1 MKDKVLI
8 YIIRHGETR
17 ANVSGFIQGWMNEP
31 LNEAGVSLAEDTGR
45 GMRGVHFDACFSSP
59 LLRASQTARIVL
71 RESGNESA
79 PLTFDDR
86 IKEIGFGTCEGR
98 RITEGGLPPEEAR
111 LFFTDPFRF
120 PGFPGGE
127 TVQTVCARTQ
137 AFLRELA
144 ARDDGK
150 TYLVATHG
158 CALRAMLN
166 GLYDNPA
173 DYWHGHVPYNC
184 VVSIVEAQGGRMRL
198 IADDRVYYDPKYCI
212 DRYANL

>member
-120 PGFPGGE
+120 PGFPGADRLHPDAG
-127 TVQTVCARTQ
+127 VPAR
-137 AFLRELA
+137 AGGPRRWKDLPCGH
-144 ARDDGK
+144 AR
-150 TYLVATHG
+150 
-158 CALRAMLN
+158 LRAAGDAERAL
-166 GLYDNPA
+166 
-173 DYWHGHVPYNC
+173 
-184 VVSIVEAQGGRMRL
+184 
-198 IADDRVYYDPKYCI
+198 
-212 DRYANL
+212 